1 MAKKN
6 TLKFVI
12 CAHNYSAN
20 STISVSVCIFST
32 LVWIHVLRCQPN
44 KFRIQKMRNNNNKK
58 KDGDLEFFLCPMPMT
73 RQKMSFTKKNLFD
86 NQVLLWLLIISF
98 ILMTVMSGSGVTL

>member
-6 TLKFVI
+6 TLKVVI

-32 LVWIHVLRCQPN
+32 LVWIYFLRSQPN
-44 KFRIQKMRNNNNKK
+44 KFRIQKMRNNKKK

-73 RQKMSFTKKNLFD
+73 RRKMSFTRKNLFD
-86 NQVLLWLLIISF
+86 NQVLL
-98 ILMTVMSGSGVTL
+98 